1 MNGEKKK
8 VVGKD
13 LIVPPEELISEG
25 KTLVKTEIPY
35 VTALQVQKPRDIDQV
50 IDAIK
55 RECEFGGDD
64 LYYGWTLQRGKSAGK
79 KIEGGSIGL
88 ATSLARAYGNVWI
101 PVTMQETEEAFL
113 FTATFIDLETG
124 FNLQRIFRT
133 DRTGDIPGEYEPAR
147 KEDIK
152 FQIGQSKAIRN
163 VILNGGIP
171 RWLVNSAV
179 KWAKDAVINNITK
192 EGLAKA
198 TANAIDFFAKNG
210 IKEKDLIDY
219 IGAPKTN
226 WTAENIAHLRG
237 IAQRLKD
244 EDISPEQALAEMKEA
259 KSEEPVSVE
268 KILNGKNK
276 KGKPAKTEAKKKE
289 PAGKQKV
296 EIFHCENPKC
306 KVKVPPGEVEES
318 KKEFDGLILCFDC
331 QMLMREGQLTIAR
344 K

>member
-1 MNGEKKK
+1 MKEGEEKK
-8 VVGKD
+8 VGKD
-13 LIVPPEELISEG
+13 LIVPPEELIVEG

-35 VTALQVQKPRDIDQV
+35 VTALKVQKPRDIDQV
-50 IDAIK
+50 IEAVK
-55 RECEFGGDD
+55 RECEFGGEDF
-64 LYYGWTLQRGKSAGK
+64 YYGWTLQRGKSVGK

-113 FTATFIDLETG
+113 FTATFIDLESG
-124 FNLQRIFRT
+124 FNIQRIFRT
-133 DRTGDIPGEYEPAR
+133 DRTADLPGQYEPAR

-163 VILNGGIP
+163 VILNGGVP

-219 IGAPKTN
+219 IGVPKTN
-226 WTAENIAHLRG
+226 WTAEAIAHLRG
-237 IAQRLKD
+237 MAQRLKE

-259 KSEEPVSVE
+259 KSEEPVNVE
-268 KILNGKNK
+268 KILNGKDK
-276 KGKPAKTEAKKKE
+276 KNKPAKAGKKVK
-289 PAGKQKV
+289 AGKQVAKT
-296 EIFHCENPKC
+296 FPCENPEC
-306 KVKVPPGEVEES
+306 QAKVTDDDAKYSEE
-318 KKEFDGLILCFDC
+318 EFKGAIFCTDC
-331 QMLMREGQLTIAR
+331 QILAR
-344 K
+344 SGKLAIPK